1 MAELFH
7 RRGREVAAT
16 VHYHVASPHSQRSN
30 MSQHVGK
37 NQMRSQKVFLLAVLT
52 ISIARLSAAPPPTG
66 PDVVVSQLYKDF
78 AWEVVPDHAEKP
90 GLIDQPRAVLRR
102 YFDDGLTNLILE
114 DRACAERTHEIC
126 RLDFSPIW
134 DSQDPAA
141 SGLKVSPT
149 KDPNVV
155 RVTFRYPGS
164 NELMELS
171 YRMTKTK
178 DGWRVHDIAYHS
190 HASLLSLL
198 RAKM

>member
-1 MAELFH
+1 MPSCKVLLF
-7 RRGREVAAT
+7 A
-16 VHYHVASPHSQRSN
+16 
-30 MSQHVGK
+30 
-37 NQMRSQKVFLLAVLT
+37 LLT
-52 ISIARLSAAPPPTG
+52 ISISSLSAAPPPTG
-66 PDVVVSQLYKDF
+66 ADAVVSQLYKDF
-78 AWEVVPDHAEKP
+78 GWEIALNHPDKP

-102 YFDDGLTNLILE
+102 YFDDSLTSLILA

-141 SGLKVSPT
+141 SGLKVSAT
-149 KDPNVV
+149 SDPSVV
-155 RVTFRYPGS
+155 KVTFRYPGS

-178 DGWRVHDIAYHS
+178 DGWRIHDIAYRS
-190 HASLLSLL
+190 HASLQSLL

>member
-1 MAELFH
+1 
-7 RRGREVAAT
+7 
-16 VHYHVASPHSQRSN
+16 
-30 MSQHVGK
+30 MSL
-37 NQMRSQKVFLLAVLT
+37 RKVIAVLM
-52 ISIARLSAAPPPTG
+52 ISFSSASAAAPG
-66 PDVVVSQLYKDF
+66 ADAVVSQLYKDF
-78 AWEVVPDHAEKP
+78 AWETVPDHAEKP

-134 DSQDPAA
+134 DSEDPGAT
-141 SGLKVSPT
+141 GLKVSAT
-149 KDPNVV
+149 KDPSVV

-164 NELMELS
+164 NELMDLS

-178 DGWRVHDIAYHS
+178 DGWRIHDIAYHS

>member
-1 MAELFH
+1 MHLY
-7 RRGREVAAT
+7 R
-16 VHYHVASPHSQRSN
+16 
-30 MSQHVGK
+30 
-37 NQMRSQKVFLLAVLT
+37 VFLFAVLT
-52 ISIARLSAAPPPTG
+52 ISISSLSAAPPPTG
-66 PDVVVSQLYKDF
+66 ADAVVSQLYKDF
-78 AWEVVPDHAEKP
+78 AWEAVPDHAEKP
-90 GLIDQPRAVLRR
+90 GFIDQPRAVLRR
-102 YFDDGLTNLILE
+102 YFDDNLTNLILA

-141 SGLKVSPT
+141 SGLKVSAT
-149 KDPNVV
+149 KDPSLV

-164 NELMELS
+164 NELMDLL

-178 DGWRVHDIAYHS
+178 DGWRIHDITYHS

>member
-1 MAELFH
+1 
-7 RRGREVAAT
+7 
-16 VHYHVASPHSQRSN
+16 
-30 MSQHVGK
+30 
-37 NQMRSQKVFLLAVLT
+37 MRSYKVFLFAVLT
-52 ISIARLSAAPPPTG
+52 ISIATLFAAPPPTG
-66 PDVVVSQLYKDF
+66 SDAVVSQLYKDF
-78 AWEVVPDHAEKP
+78 AWETVADHAEKP

-134 DSQDPAA
+134 DSEDPGA
-141 SGLKVSPT
+141 SGLKVSAT

-171 YRMTKTK
+171 YQMTKTK
-178 DGWRVHDIAYHS
+178 DGWRIHDIAYHS

>member
-1 MAELFH
+1 
-7 RRGREVAAT
+7 
-16 VHYHVASPHSQRSN
+16 
-30 MSQHVGK
+30 
-37 NQMRSQKVFLLAVLT
+37 MRSHKVFLLAVFT
-52 ISIARLSAAPPPTG
+52 ISIATLSAAPPPSG
-66 PDVVVSQLYKDF
+66 PDAVVSQLYKDF
-78 AWEVVPDHAEKP
+78 AWETVPDHAEKP

-134 DSQDPAA
+134 DSEDPGAA
-141 SGLKVSPT
+141 GLKVSAT
-149 KDPNVV
+149 KDPSVV

-164 NELMELS
+164 NELMDLS
-171 YRMTKTK
+171 YRMTKTQ
-178 DGWRVHDIAYHS
+178 DGWRIHDIAYHS